1 MLITK
6 LATIHGDRLRV
17 RKQVPASG
25 EPVPEPTNLIY
36 VWCDDFR
43 ERVSSPIKA
52 GLDRPQVALRDLGDF
67 LVGLALELTQN
78 ENISVMLGKL
88 RYAFLDDLPQVALPV
103 HVIRTLGGV
112 LELQGTVLVL
122 EVFLNR

>member
-36 VWCDDFR
+36 VWCDDF
-43 ERVSSPIKA
+43 
-52 GLDRPQVALRDLGDF
+52 GDF